1 MIVWGAIKW
10 RGISKLAN
18 ITESL
23 NSVRYIDLLDEYL
36 QPFTAIKYP
45 NEWRFSK
52 IAHLRTRVSTHR
64 TILWKM

>member
-1 MIVWGAIKW
+1 MVWGAMSW
-10 RGISKLAN
+10 RIISKLALT
-18 ITESL
+18 TESL

-36 QPFTAIKYP
+36 QPFVAVKYP

-52 IAHLRTRVSTHR
+52 IARLCTPVSTHR